1 MLIAGMPDEE
11 VPAGQNGVF
20 SSKAIIVGAAAI
32 ALFVGAITARAAMII
47 GGCLLFIVDF
57 VLLLAWDS
65 MLHDQPANSLSE
77 GESAHPSEIVL
88 TVLVLWVVF
97 PVLTM
102 LIAIVW
108 SAGRSKAGLIG
119 QSPSRLEG
127 MVANARLDQNMKAGS
142 GVADAPRNQLEP
154 PWW

>member
-11 VPAGQNGVF
+11 VPAGQNGLF
-20 SSKAIIVGAAAI
+20 SSKAIIVGAAAA
-32 ALFVGAITARAAMII
+32 ALFVGAITARAAVII

-57 VLLLAWDS
+57 ALLLAWDS
-65 MLHDQPANSLSE
+65 MLHNQPATPGNDE
-77 GESAHPSEIVL
+77 PAHPSEIVL

-102 LIAIVW
+102 LLAIVW

-127 MVANARLDQNMKAGS
+127 MVANARLDQNLKAGS
-142 GVADAPRNQLEP
+142 GVADAPRHHVEP